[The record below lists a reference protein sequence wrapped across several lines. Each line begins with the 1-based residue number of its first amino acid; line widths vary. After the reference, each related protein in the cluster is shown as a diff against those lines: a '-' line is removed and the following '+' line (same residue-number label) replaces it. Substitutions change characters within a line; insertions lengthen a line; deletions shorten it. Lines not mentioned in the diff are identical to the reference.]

1 MLFTDVRPRAFRS
14 SVRLFACR
22 PCDVP
27 ARNAVAENRS
37 PPSLL
42 MMFTWAPPV
51 EYSADPP
58 EPASMT
64 ISSAP
69 RGLMKKVR
77 PFGLSS
83 MLYDIPFCCMRWS
96 ACRAP

>member
-1 MLFTDVRPRAFRS
+1 MLFTDVRPAVLQV
-14 SVRLFACR
+14 VREVVGLQTVRR
-22 PCDVP
+22 PGRKNVP
-27 ARNAVAENRS
+27 VNRS

-42 MMFTWAPPV
+42 MMFTCAPPV

-58 EPASMT
+58 EPASTT

-69 RGLMKKVR
+69 RGLMKNVR